1 MKHKAPLALMEQLI
15 MLLVFALAAALCLQI
30 YALSGKISRRC
41 EAQGHAVTN
50 VQNVAE
56 AMKAYRGDLSR
67 YSAFSGNADKTEP
80 MYLGYDENWEET
92 TLEQAAYR
100 IVVTPQA
107 TRIPGLGQAE
117 ISARTEKDD
126 ELFCVTVCW
135 QEVAYE

>member
-1 MKHKAPLALMEQLI
+1 MKNKAPLALMEQLI

-67 YSAFSGNADKTEP
+67 YSAAIGSAVETDAL
-80 MYLGYDENWEET
+80 YLGYDENWEET
-92 TLEQAAYR
+92 EPEQAVYR
-100 IVVTPQA
+100 IVVTPQDPQ
-107 TRIPGLGQAE
+107 IPGLGQAE
-117 ISARTEKDD
+117 VSARTEKDD

>member
-1 MKHKAPLALMEQLI
+1 MKNKAPLALMEQLV

-30 YALSGKISRRC
+30 YALSGQISRRC

-67 YSAFSGNADKTEP
+67 YSPFLTREETEAP
-80 MYLGYDENWEET
+80 MLLGYDEQWQET
-92 TLEQAAYR
+92 ETDRAFYR
-100 IVVTPQA
+100 ILVIPQDSR
-107 TRIPGLGQAE
+107 TPGLGQAE
-117 ISARTEKDD
+117 ITARTETDD
-126 ELFCVTVCW
+126 ELFSVTVCW